1 MGKRPSTIGEVT
13 HVLTIQDVLRYN
25 FFLTKIEKKGGRGG
39 YIFIIYI
46 CLKQNYIKQYKSLQT
61 NTLFSGYRIL

>member
-25 FFLTKIEKKGGRGG
+25 FFLTKIEKRGVGGD
-39 YIFIIYI
+39 IY
-46 CLKQNYIKQYKSLQT
+46 S
-61 NTLFSGYRIL
+61 